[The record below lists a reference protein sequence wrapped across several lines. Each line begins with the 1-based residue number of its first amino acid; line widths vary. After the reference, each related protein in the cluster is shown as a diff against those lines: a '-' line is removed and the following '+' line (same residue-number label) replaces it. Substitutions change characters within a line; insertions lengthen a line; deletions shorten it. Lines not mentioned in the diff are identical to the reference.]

1 MGVDAVLKRYKV
13 FIFGGIV
20 ATAAFFQAAGI
31 QQLVA
36 GHLVPSSLAKVTTGK
51 AKAEPNARAKAKSG
65 KEILA
70 RNPFD
75 SQTGPLDGGQLLA
88 ESDLPSAS
96 TPVEHHDKANPYED
110 APCAG
115 VRSSLITAADD
126 TAWSFASLSFNGEDK
141 LRRVGD
147 ALGQFKVEHI
157 GYYHVAE
164 PAEPDLLPRV
174 WLSEPSGRCIVDMG
188 AGDPASVKPVTTT
201 ETTPKPPKTPS
212 KKEKLMNEVKSKI
225 TKVGENKYEVDKSGV
240 ELIIQHYAK
249 LAGSTRGKSTKEGMR
264 LTGIK
269 QGSILQELGMQTGDM
284 LQSINGYDM
293 SDPDK
298 AVDAYAKLRRA
309 GKLDM
314 AITRDG
320 APITVQVQIK

>member
-1 MGVDAVLKRYKV
+1 MGVDSVLKRYQV
-13 FIFGGIV
+13 VVYGGIV
-20 ATAAFFQAAGI
+20 ATAAYFQASGI

-36 GHLVPSSLAKVTTGK
+36 GHLVPSSIAKITTGK
-51 AKAEPNARAKAKSG
+51 AKAEPSARAKKSG

-75 SQTGPLDGGQLLA
+75 SETGPLDGGQLLSD
-88 ESDLPSAS
+88 SDLPSSSKPA
-96 TPVEHHDKANPYED
+96 EHHDKANPYED
-110 APCAG
+110 AACVG
-115 VRSSLITAADD
+115 VRSSLVTAADD

-147 ALGQFKVEHI
+147 TLGQFKVEHI
-157 GYYHVAE
+157 GYYQA
-164 PAEPDLLPRV
+164 PDQDLLPRV
-174 WLSEPSGRCIVDMG
+174 WLTEPSGRCIVEMG
-188 AGDPASVKPVTTT
+188 AGDPASVKPSAT
-201 ETTPKPPKTPS
+201 ETTTAPKPKAPS

-225 TKVGENKYEVDKSGV
+225 TKIGENKYEVDKTGV
-240 ELIIQHYAK
+240 ELIIQHYTK
-249 LAGSTRGKSTKEGMR
+249 LAGSLRGKATKEGMR

-269 QGSILQELGMQTGDM
+269 QGTILQELGMQTGDM
-284 LQSINGYDM
+284 LKSINGYDM

-320 APITVQVQIK
+320 VPITVEVQIK

>member
-13 FIFGGIV
+13 FVFGGII
-20 ATAAFFQAAGI
+20 ATAAFFQAVGI

-36 GHLVPSSLAKVTTGK
+36 GHLVPNSIAKVTTG
-51 AKAEPNARAKAKSG
+51 ASKAEPSSRSKKSG

-75 SQTGPLDGGQLLA
+75 SQTGPLDGGHLLA
-88 ESDLPSAS
+88 DSELPSS
-96 TPVEHHDKANPYED
+96 SKPVEHHDKANPYED
-110 APCAG
+110 ASCAG
-115 VRSSLITAADD
+115 VRSSLVTAADD
-126 TAWSFASLSFNGEDK
+126 TAWSFASLSLNGEDK

-147 ALGQFKVEHI
+147 SLGQYKVEHI
-157 GYYHVAE
+157 GYYHVNE

-188 AGDPASVKPVTTT
+188 AGDPSAVKPVTT
-201 ETTPKPPKTPS
+201 ETVPKPPKTPS

-240 ELIIQHYAK
+240 ELIIQHYTK

-320 APITVQVQIK
+320 TPITVQVQIK